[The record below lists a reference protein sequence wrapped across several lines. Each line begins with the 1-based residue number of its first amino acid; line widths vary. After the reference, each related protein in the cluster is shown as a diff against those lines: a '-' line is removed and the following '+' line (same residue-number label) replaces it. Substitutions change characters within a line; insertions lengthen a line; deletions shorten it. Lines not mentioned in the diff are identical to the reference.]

1 MSMDRAE
8 DRPRVWI
15 VDDSPLDVRRA
26 RTALEPDYELAE
38 LADGSAALER
48 LAAEGPPDVLV
59 LDWVMPG
66 VSGLDVCRFLRS
78 SPATDAA
85 RLPVLLLTVQEKV
98 EQIVEG
104 LQAGAN

>member
-1 MSMDRAE
+1 MDRAE

-48 LAAEGPPDVLV
+48 LAAEGAALAPAAVCELT
-59 LDWVMPG
+59 LAKEMP
-66 VSGLDVCRFLRS
+66 
-78 SPATDAA
+78 
-85 RLPVLLLTVQEKV
+85 
-98 EQIVEG
+98 
-104 LQAGAN
+104 